1 MSTSSSPPL
10 AEVSMRNAGI
20 AGWVLGAL
28 FTAVGTFTDLTD
40 NDRGSASDDDLVT
53 WLVLMAVLAGIAY
66 VLYRFWYGPAAQAA
80 DASNTALLGGL
91 LALLSF
97 PAFWT
102 GLPPVFAVG
111 ALVLGLRAPR
121 AVGKVGAGLAGVAL
135 AFAAVLAVTG

>member
-1 MSTSSSPPL
+1 MK
-10 AEVSMRNAGI
+10 NAGI

-28 FTAVGTFTDLTD
+28 FTAIGTFTDLTG
-40 NDRGSASDDDLVT
+40 NDSGSADNDDLVT
-53 WLVLMAVLAGIAY
+53 WLVLMVVLAGITY
-66 VLYRFWYGPAAQAA
+66 VLYRFWYAPAAHAA
-80 DASNTALLGGL
+80 DPSNTALLGGL

-121 AVGKVGAGLAGVAL
+121 VAGKIGAGLAGVAL

>member
-1 MSTSSSPPL
+1 MSTSTSPL
-10 AEVSMRNAGI
+10 AAVSMRNAGI

-28 FTAVGTFTDLTD
+28 FTALGTFTDLTG
-40 NDRGSASDDDLVT
+40 NDSGDPQDDDLVT
-53 WLVLMAVLAGIAY
+53 WLVLMAVLALLAY
-66 VLYRFWYGPAAQAA
+66 VLYRFWFGPAAQAA
-80 DASNTALLGGL
+80 DPSNTALLGGL

-121 AVGKVGAGLAGVAL
+121 VVGKVGAGLAGIAL
-135 AFAAVLAVTG
+135 VFAAVLSVTG